1 MDHVL
6 RLAERWLRAHGSP
19 QPEQLVKRAASRA
32 ARYPA
37 PVGSLWPAVLGGME
51 WLAPAA
57 VLGDPRRASAL
68 DDVSFD
74 QLDRALQLHPIR
86 AVRLAWL
93 LVRAPL
99 LEERYPEPVP
109 PQKDHPLDALRELI
123 AERASHSNHTF
134 DVIVVGSGA
143 GGAPLAWRLSREGL
157 KVAIVE
163 SGGRVAPEVAA
174 RAVERHY
181 VDQGMLGSL
190 SGGGTT
196 LVIAG
201 RAVGGTTVINSG
213 TSLRPPAARLEAWD
227 QVAGT
232 SFASGDLEP
241 YLDEV
246 HELLGI
252 APVPERNLDASA
264 RLVREGLQR
273 IGRPGA
279 YPLPRNAPG
288 CEGSARCCFGCPTG
302 AKLSTDRAFLPEAI
316 EAGATLLAR
325 TEALGMRSSRDGVE
339 VYVRSTDGVRRLR
352 AKTLVLSAGAIYTP
366 GLLRKSRLGAWRE
379 AGQGLRIH
387 PATKAFGW
395 MPEPLP
401 HGGVPQALGYD
412 TPELPHVKFE
422 GAHTPPSVTA
432 TVLSAAGQRHR
443 LWMDH
448 HDHLAN
454 FGFMVRDRGAGR
466 VRQVGGKVVLDYQM
480 HDDDAH
486 DMGKALR
493 IVAEA
498 LFAAGAERVLLPV
511 FSEEAEL
518 DSLSALDR
526 WPARRFSRHNLLA
539 SGFHPQGTAAIGR
552 VVDGQL
558 QLHDAENVYV
568 CDASV
573 LPESPGVNPQVTL
586 MALSLRLANHLLQ
599 GQETV
604 REVPW
609 VSARAS

>member
-19 QPEQLVKRAASRA
+19 EPEQLVRRAASRA

-37 PVGSLWPAVLGGME
+37 PVGALWPAVLGGVE
-51 WLAPAA
+51 WLGPAA
-57 VLGDPRRASAL
+57 ILGDPRRASAL
-68 DDVSFD
+68 DDASFD
-74 QLDRALQLHPIR
+74 VLDRSLQLHPLR

-99 LEERYPEPVP
+99 LEERYPEPAP
-109 PQKDHPLDALRELI
+109 TEAEHPLDALREVI

-143 GGAPLAWRLSREGL
+143 GGAPLAWRLAREGL

-163 SGGRVAPEVAA
+163 SGAHVRPEVAA

-181 VDQGMLGSL
+181 IEQGMLGSL

-213 TSLRPPAARLEAWD
+213 TSLRPTQPRLQEWD
-227 QVAGT
+227 QLAGT
-232 SFASGDLEP
+232 SFAQGDLEP
-241 YLDEV
+241 FLDEV

-252 APVPERNLDASA
+252 APTPERHLDASA
-264 RLVREGLQR
+264 RIVRQGLEL
-273 IGRPGA
+273 IGRTGA

-288 CEGSARCCFGCPTG
+288 CQGSARCCFGCPSG
-302 AKLSTDRAFLPEAI
+302 AKLSTDRAFLPEAVQ
-316 EAGATLLAR
+316 AGATLLAR
-325 TEALGMRSSRDGVE
+325 TEAVRLRASRDGVE
-339 VYVRSTDGVRRLR
+339 VYVRSTDGLRRLR
-352 AKTLVLSAGAIYTP
+352 ARTLVLAAGAIHTP
-366 GLLRKSRLGAWRE
+366 GLLRGSRLGAWRE
-379 AGQGLRIH
+379 AGHGLRIH

-395 MPEPLP
+395 MPAPLP

-412 TPELPHVKFE
+412 APELPRVKFE
-422 GAHTPPSVTA
+422 GAHTPRAVTA
-432 TVLSAAGQRHR
+432 TVLAAAGQRHR
-443 LWMDH
+443 LWMEH

-466 VRQVGGKVVLDYQM
+466 VRHVGGKAVLDYQM
-480 HDDDAH
+480 HDDDVQ

-493 IVAEA
+493 VVAEA

-511 FSEEAEL
+511 FSDDAEL
-518 DSLSALDR
+518 DSIAALDR
-526 WPARRFSRHNLLA
+526 WPAERFSRHNLLA

-573 LPESPGVNPQVTL
+573 LPGSPGVNPQVTL
-586 MALSLRLANHLLQ
+586 MALSLRLADHLLQ
-599 GQETV
+599 GRQAV
-604 REVPW
+604 PEVPW